1 MGGTSQLADELLAH
15 HGPWSIDLFTLKLF
29 VPDKKVAVET
39 KVLWNVMAVWLLQI
53 AMYLSI
59 QVRYT
64 VKMENELTRI
74 KKKQLLDNKGIIL
87 VI

>member
-1 MGGTSQLADELLAH
+1 
-15 HGPWSIDLFTLKLF
+15 
-29 VPDKKVAVET
+29 
-39 KVLWNVMAVWLLQI
+39 MAVWLLQI